1 MKVRFFDWSL
11 MNGTTL
17 ATSTHSHSVHAS
29 PRDELERAIAS
40 RALVTY
46 FQPIVDLRAGMPL
59 GYELLSRFISPAL
72 SIQQAFD
79 IAEQSGLSWDLE
91 YACRS
96 TAIDAISTLSAD
108 LRGLKFFLNV
118 SPQILSD
125 PRFVAGFTSTLLQ
138 NREIDQNRIVIE
150 ITERESVRDYPQ
162 FERLIRHYVNQGFQ
176 IALDDFGSGHS
187 SLVTLLSCTPHFLKL
202 DREIVRDVHL
212 DSYRQRLV
220 RSLVDLAASIDT
232 RLVAEGVELWEEL
245 QVLVRLGVRY
255 AQGFLFEKPRSHPM
269 PLEPEL
275 CQRIHTLLQ
284 HEDSPRNELDET
296 VGRMVSACRSEPV
309 QSVRCADL
317 DNDYRHEPG
326 LDEVVIVKENM
337 PVGLVTRS
345 QFYGRTGG
353 PVGYS
358 LFSRRAIDEVAKVHF
373 LRVAESTHVTT
384 LARLATER
392 LHEDLYD
399 PVVVTNASGHL
410 LGTVTMKQ
418 LIVRSAEL
426 EIQNAAGANPLTGL
440 PGNRAITRWLLELT
454 EHGDFTVVY
463 ADLDRFK
470 EYNDGYGFL
479 CGDELIRVAAHS
491 LEVGASRLGD
501 DARLGHIGGDD
512 FVIACR
518 GAVPIELLQ
527 RICDDFDRHKMCRF
541 NAADIDRGAFRAL
554 DRQGRE
560 VVVPLTTLSLAAIG
574 GTQVGPGL
582 HPALLS
588 QIAASLKKKA
598 KQQTSESGRSL
609 VLFERRQHASS
620 PTASAPFSA
629 E

>member
-1 MKVRFFDWSL
+1 
-11 MNGTTL
+11 MNGILL
-17 ATSTHSHSVHAS
+17 ATSDPAS
-29 PRDELERAIAS
+29 KTGASLEHELMRAIANRS
-40 RALVTY
+40 LVTY

-59 GYELLSRFISPAL
+59 GYELLSRFHSPSL
-72 SIQQAFD
+72 PIQQAFD
-79 IAEQSGLSWDLE
+79 SAEQCGLAWDLE

-96 TAIDAISTLSAD
+96 TAVEAISTLSAE
-108 LRGLKFFLNV
+108 LRNLRFFLNV

-125 PRFVAGFTSTLLQ
+125 PRFVAGFTSSLLQ
-138 NREIDQNRIVIE
+138 SHDIDQKRIVIE
-150 ITERESVRDYPQ
+150 VTERESVRDYPQ

-202 DREIVRDVHL
+202 DREIVRGVHL

-255 AQGFLFEKPRSHPM
+255 AQGFLFEKPKPHPM
-269 PLEPEL
+269 PLEPIL
-275 CQRIHTLLQ
+275 AQRIQTLLRR
-284 HEDSPRNELDET
+284 EDSPRNELDET
-296 VGRMVSACRSEPV
+296 VGRMVSACRSV
-309 QSVRCADL
+309 DAQSVRCSEL
-317 DNDYRHEPG
+317 DNDYRHEPS
-326 LDEVVIVKENM
+326 LDEVVIVQGSL

-358 LFSRRAIDEVAKVHF
+358 LFSRRPVDDIAKVHF
-373 LRVAESTHVTT
+373 LRVDEGTHVTT

-392 LHEDLYD
+392 LHDDLYD
-399 PVVVTNASGHL
+399 PVVVTDAAGRF

-454 EHGDFTVVY
+454 EHGDFTVIY

-470 EYNDGYGFL
+470 EFNDAYGFL
-479 CGDELIRVAAHS
+479 SGDDFIRLAAHT
-491 LEVGASRLGD
+491 LELGASRLGE

-518 GAVPIELLQ
+518 GAAPVETLQ
-527 RICDDFDRHKMCRF
+527 RICDDFDRNKMNMF
-541 NAADIDRGAFRAL
+541 NAADIERGAFRAY

-574 GTQVGPGL
+574 GTQVSPGL

-598 KQQTSESGRSL
+598 KQQTSVSGRSL
-609 VLFERRQHASS
+609 VLFERRQHTSTPSDALN
-620 PTASAPFSA
+620 A

>member
-1 MKVRFFDWSL
+1 
-11 MNGTTL
+11 MNGTSLAVSEHAPKLTL
-17 ATSTHSHSVHAS
+17 Q
-29 PRDELERAIAS
+29 DELERAIAS

-59 GYELLSRFISPAL
+59 GYELLSRFVPPTL
-72 SIQQAFD
+72 TIQQAFD
-79 IAEQSGLSWDLE
+79 VAEQGGMAWDLE
-91 YACRS
+91 YACRT
-96 TAIDAISTLSAD
+96 TAIDAISTLSPE
-108 LRGLKFFLNV
+108 LRGLRFFLNV

-125 PRFVAGFTSTLLQ
+125 PRFVAGFTSSLLQ
-138 NREIDQNRIVIE
+138 SHDIDQNRIVIE
-150 ITERESVRDYPQ
+150 VTERESVRDYPQ

-187 SLVTLLSCTPHFLKL
+187 SLVTLLSSTPHFLKL

-255 AQGFLFEKPRSHPM
+255 AQGFLFEKPRPHPM
-269 PLEPEL
+269 PLEPAL
-275 CQRIHTLLQ
+275 CQRIQALLQ

-296 VGRMVSACRSEPV
+296 VGRMVSACRSVEAR
-309 QSVRCADL
+309 SLRCAEL
-317 DNDYRHEPG
+317 DNDYRHEPS
-326 LDEVVIVKENM
+326 LDEVVIVKEHT

-358 LFSRRAIDEVAKVHF
+358 LFSRRAIDEVAKIHF

-392 LHEDLYD
+392 LHDDLYD
-399 PVVVTNASGHL
+399 PVVVTNAAGRL

-454 EHGDFTVVY
+454 EHGNFTVVY

-470 EYNDGYGFL
+470 EFNDAYGFL
-479 CGDELIRVAAHS
+479 CGDEFIRVAAHT
-491 LEVGASRLGD
+491 LEVGTSRLGE

-518 GAVPIELLQ
+518 GAVPVELLQ
-527 RICDDFDRHKMCRF
+527 RICDDFDRNKMNMF
-541 NAADIDRGAFRAL
+541 NAADIERAAFRAV

-560 VVVPLTTLSLAAIG
+560 VIVPLTTLSLAAIG
-574 GTQVGPGL
+574 GTLVGPGL

-598 KQQTSESGRSL
+598 KQETIVTGRSV
-609 VLFERRQHASS
+609 VLFERRQQASV
-620 PTASAPFSA
+620 PA
-629 E
+629 ERLNAG